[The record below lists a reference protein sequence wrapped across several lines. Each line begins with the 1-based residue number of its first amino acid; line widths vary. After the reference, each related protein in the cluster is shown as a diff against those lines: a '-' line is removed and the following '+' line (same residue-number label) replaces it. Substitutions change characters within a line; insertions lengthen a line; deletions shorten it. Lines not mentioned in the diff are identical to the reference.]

1 MKQKL
6 KSALAVFSLYFIAAL
21 PAFVLKGMAH
31 IVAWL
36 LWKTNSQSK
45 RITEVNLK
53 LCFAAMSEHDLQ
65 QMVKASLLETTKTA
79 LEMPAC
85 MLKPEQNKKRISK
98 VSNRDLVEEAISKGR
113 GVIIIAPHIGNWEF
127 LGEDL
132 AQHFPITN
140 LYKPSK
146 IPAINTI
153 IKAGRRVNGSKLEPT
168 NKKGVF
174 NLLKN
179 LKKGELIGI
188 LPDQIPDSD
197 NGTVFSPFFGQ
208 SAATMTLIANFLKR
222 TQAAAIV
229 AMAKRL
235 EDGTFE
241 VIYLDVDKGIYAEDL
256 QVSVDALNRTVEKM
270 VLLAPAQYQW
280 EYKRFKKG
288 AEGRR
293 DIY

>member
-6 KSALAVFSLYFIAAL
+6 KSALAVFFLHLIAAL
-21 PAFVLKGMAH
+21 PESVTKALAH
-31 IVAWL
+31 AAAWL
-36 LWKTNSQSK
+36 LWQINSKSR
-45 RITEVNLK
+45 RITEVNLR
-53 LCFAAMSEHDLQ
+53 LSFPQMPQAELQ
-65 QMVKASLLETTKTA
+65 QLAKNSLLETSKTA
-79 LEMPAC
+79 LEMPIC
-85 MLKPEQNKKRISK
+85 MLKADKNALKISK
-98 VSNRDLVEEAISKGR
+98 VTNRHLVEEALNKGR
-113 GVIIIAPHIGNWEF
+113 GAIVIAPHIGNWEF

-146 IPAINTI
+146 IPAINEI

-197 NGTVFSPFFGQ
+197 NGTVFAPFFGQ
-208 SAATMTLIANFLKR
+208 STATMTLISNFLQR
-222 TQAAAIV
+222 TKSAAV
-229 AMAKRL
+229 MGMAKRL
-235 EDGTFE
+235 ADGSFE
-241 VIYLDVDKGIYAEDL
+241 VIYMDVDEDIYSADL
-256 QVSVDALNRTVEKM
+256 QTSVNALNRSVEKI

-288 AEGRR
+288 PDGRR
-293 DIY
+293 NIY